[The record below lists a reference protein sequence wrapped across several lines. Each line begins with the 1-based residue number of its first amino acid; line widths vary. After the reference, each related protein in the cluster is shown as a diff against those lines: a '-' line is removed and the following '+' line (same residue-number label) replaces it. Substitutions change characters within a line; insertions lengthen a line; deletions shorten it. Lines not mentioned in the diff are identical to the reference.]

1 MRSYIQ
7 TRPQPPPIE
16 IDYCD
21 DDDDDGDDDDDYFHN
36 VEYKPLVVW
45 LLQSFPDLRWWQTKM
60 NIPGHK
66 YSLNICVQVSD
77 SQDSQTLRLKI
88 QLVLLV
94 CGPTIPPFPGMIR
107 SY

>member
-77 SQDSQTLRLKI
+77 SQTRNPISYPGLLPHNTPSLPRHDKI
-88 QLVLLV
+88 ILA
-94 CGPTIPPFPGMIR
+94 I
-107 SY
+107 